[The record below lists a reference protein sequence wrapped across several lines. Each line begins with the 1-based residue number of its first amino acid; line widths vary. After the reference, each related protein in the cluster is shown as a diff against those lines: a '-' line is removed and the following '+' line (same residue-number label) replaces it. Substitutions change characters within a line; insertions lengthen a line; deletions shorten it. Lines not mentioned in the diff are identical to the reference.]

1 MPTIIK
7 NDIVS
12 KTVLQLD
19 FAGGI
24 SLQPAEIARVLEWVK
39 DSPIADHIVVRFND
53 MSQMTG
59 DRILGGIIE
68 AHVAHEEAIRALH
81 FARSEL
87 INQQLKD
94 VLNAGNDVPT
104 R

>member
-12 KTVLQLD
+12 KTVLQLE
-19 FAGGI
+19 FAGGT

-39 DSPIADHIVVRFND
+39 ASPIADHMIVKFND
-53 MSQMTG
+53 MSPMTG
-59 DRILGGIIE
+59 DRILGSIIE

-94 VLNAGNDVPT
+94 ALNARNNVSA